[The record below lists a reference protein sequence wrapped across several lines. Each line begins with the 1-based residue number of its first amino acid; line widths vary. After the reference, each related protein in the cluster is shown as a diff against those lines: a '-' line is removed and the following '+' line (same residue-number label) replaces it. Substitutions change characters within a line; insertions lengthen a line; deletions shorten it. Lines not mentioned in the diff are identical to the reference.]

1 MGQAPHVH
9 RLRLANLHLKSL
21 VQLRLVFVGL
31 DDLVW
36 ILCTWALGIVTSNLT
51 PPRLPRF
58 HHRRHGISKKKI
70 TTATRAPYSP
80 PRRPPAGARPLG
92 ACPPELG
99 LSAPAR
105 RSSPSWRPPAGA
117 RPLGARSPEFD
128 LGARPSEVG
137 LSAPARRGMTSQRP
151 PAGARPRR
159 RPPELTLSALA
170 CRSLTAPAR
179 RGTTSQHPPAR
190 ARPRRPPAGA
200 HPLGAHA
207 PELDRAH
214 PPELGLDASLLL
226 TSTSSARR

>member
-58 HHRRHGISKKKI
+58 HHRRHGISKKKNHHRHQGSVL
-70 TTATRAPYSP
+70 AA
-80 PRRPPAGARPLG
+80 
-92 ACPPELG
+92 
-99 LSAPAR
+99 SAPAR
-105 RSSPSWRPPAGA
+105 RSSASRCLPARARSLGA
-117 RPLGARSPEFD
+117 RAPELALLAPARWGTTSRSPEFD

-170 CRSLTAPAR
+170 RRSLTAPAR

-207 PELDRAH
+207 PELDPAH